1 MDLRKYYLQNVSEE
15 EYYYKF
21 YDLINN
27 INYTYNVFLGMEE
40 SNNYEFIIYDIDDAI
55 EKFKSLCQPENECHN
70 KEEQCWFY
78 LILFYLYKHGYI
90 IEEFP
95 RIIERPPE
103 DSYQFVNRDIRNKL
117 IANGKDNNGTV
128 RYSERRRF
136 VANLTFKQNE
146 TYIAIDDS
154 IERKFEEISTR
165 QASFDKM
172 SIDEKILEIANL
184 IEHFLKKDDK
194 FITLDYSK
202 ICFDYINEEIIKKYR
217 KKIQCFRHSSEEALK
232 EREEY
237 SEVQKNFI
245 IDYGLIILKVIHTLL
260 NDKKS

>member
-1 MDLRKYYLQNVSEE
+1 MDLRKYYLENVSEE

-27 INYTYNVFLGMEE
+27 INYTYNEFLAKEE
-40 SNNYEFIIYDIDDAI
+40 YNNYKFIVYDIDEAI
-55 EKFKSLCQPENECHN
+55 EKFKNLCQPENENHD
-70 KEEQCWFY
+70 KENLCWFY
-78 LILFYLYKHGYI
+78 LILFYLYKNGYI

-117 IANGKDNNGTV
+117 IAKGKEHNGIV
-128 RYSERRRF
+128 RYAERRIL
-136 VANLTFKQNE
+136 VSNLTFKQNQ
-146 TYIAIDDS
+146 TYIEIEDS

-165 QASFDKM
+165 QASFNKM
-172 SIDEKILEIANL
+172 SVDEKILEIANL
-184 IEHFLKKDDK
+184 IENFLKKEDK

-202 ICFDYINEEIIKKYR
+202 MCFDYISEETIKKYR
-217 KKIQCFRHSSEEALK
+217 KSIQCFRHSSVEALK

-237 SEVQKNFI
+237 SEEQKSFI

-260 NDKKS
+260 DNKIN